1 MPIMNLRTAT
11 IYIGGVAVEI
21 GEGNLTYSE
30 KRALEYVSNGN
41 ELSEVR
47 EADEEALDL
56 KMDFTWKR
64 ISGSFEALIN
74 SIDNRNNDQTSS
86 DTVECRPYAVDV
98 KLRYPDGCTI
108 PSSKE
113 INFDDFRYEQLDYD
127 VKAGTISCSGKCN
140 ISYPTI
146 TDVVA

>member
-11 IYIGGVAVEI
+11 IKIGGIDVEI

-30 KRALEYVSNGN
+30 KRPLEYVTNGN
-41 ELSEVR
+41 AISEVR

-64 ISGSFEALIN
+64 VADDFEALIDK
-74 SIDNRNNDQTSS
+74 IDNRTGTQTSS
-86 DTVECRPYAVDV
+86 DAIECRPYAVDV
-98 KLRYPDGCTI
+98 TLRYPDACI
-108 PSSKE
+108 VPSSKD
-113 INFDDFRYEQLDYD
+113 INFDDFRYETLDYD
-127 VKAGTISCSGKCN
+127 VKAGTISVSGKCN

-146 TDVVA
+146 TDVA

>member
-11 IYIGGVAVEI
+11 LVVGGITVEI

-30 KRALEYVSNGN
+30 KRPLEYVTNGN
-41 ELSEVR
+41 AISEVR

-56 KMDFTWKR
+56 KIDFTWKR
-64 ISGSFEALIN
+64 VAGSFADLIDK
-74 SIDNRNNDQTSS
+74 IDNRTETQVSS
-86 DTVECRPYAVDV
+86 DTIECRPYAVDI
-98 KLRYPDGCTI
+98 KLTYPDACLI
-108 PSSKE
+108 PSSAD

-146 TDVVA
+146 TGAT